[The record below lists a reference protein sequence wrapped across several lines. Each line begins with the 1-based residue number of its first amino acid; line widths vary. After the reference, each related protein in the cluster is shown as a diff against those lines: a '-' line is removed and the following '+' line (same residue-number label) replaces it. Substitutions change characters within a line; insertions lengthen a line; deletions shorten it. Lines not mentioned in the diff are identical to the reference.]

1 MNEALLEAQIAYDLG
16 EVPIGAVL
24 VNEQGQ
30 IIGRGHN
37 VRETQAIVTGHA
49 EIMAIHAAAAE
60 LGTWRLDG
68 CSIYVSLEPCFMC
81 ASAIQQARIQR
92 VCFGA
97 SDPKAGAVS
106 SLSQFYDDYP
116 QNHIVQWDTGILSDE
131 CSELLKDFFRSL
143 RKRNKIQNQA
153 LGGRS
158 KRSLAAKEQ
167 RLGKPG
173 DPTPHG
179 QT

>member
-1 MNEALLEAQIAYDLG
+1 MSEALKEAQIAYDLG

-49 EIMAIHAAAAE
+49 EIMAIQAAAAQV
-60 LGTWRLDG
+60 GTWRLDD

-106 SLSQFYDDYP
+106 SLTQFYEDYP
-116 QNHIVQWDTGILSDE
+116 QNHIVQWEQGILAE
-131 CSELLKDFFRSL
+131 ACSHLLKDFFRSL
-143 RKRNKIQNQA
+143 RKRNKAQTQA
-153 LGGRS
+153 LGGRAN
-158 KRSLAAKEQ
+158 RNQAAKEQ

-173 DPTPHG
+173 DPAPLD
-179 QT
+179 